1 MQSGHGFC
9 LRTHAQRPMR
19 RDYAVQP
26 PLSRQQ
32 LRLSYA
38 AFYAVQFGAGKQ
50 FDQAGMIVVVMM
62 VVVPLKQIPV
72 HTPVNKEERVTG
84 LGFNYSWKLDRQID
98 RQCKQRIYT
107 KSRLDF
113 FFNFFFFSPAN
124 IVAQL
129 PPGYHT
135 ALDVLCS
142 MFYILYLCPSYILN
156 G

>member
-84 LGFNYSWKLDRQID
+84 LGFNYSWKLDRQTD
-98 RQCKQRIYT
+98 
-107 KSRLDF
+107 SRG
-113 FFNFFFFSPAN
+113 
-124 IVAQL
+124 IQ
-129 PPGYHT
+129 
-135 ALDVLCS
+135 
-142 MFYILYLCPSYILN
+142 I
-156 G
+156 